1 MRTKKRKPK
10 AYQVKMA
17 MADRYQA
24 YGNYNPQVQH
34 LVSRQRPNLREI
46 RMGLPLTRG
55 LQGTS
60 FLNAPEYGLLMSG
73 GHMGNFMRQVEN
85 SANAVDYSKTQ
96 EEADAVARE
105 LRDTRLA
112 IAGERA
118 AFEQA
123 QMGKGD
129 QESDGSGTFYDSL
142 PREDEEEEEYSED
155 EDEESEEEK
164 ANSEDESEEEKANSE
179 DESEEE
185 ESEEE
190 VEEEVEE
197 EAELGEDPQLT
208 DALKNERRGFSTM
221 PDVTQTPA
229 QQQRASDARLALSP
243 QRYRDGNPNIVAAL
257 KSYQDRSEEREH
269 SEAGALAQG
278 SPAWKRRS
286 ARQALAQKRLEYDLP
301 K

>member
-1 MRTKKRKPK
+1 
-10 AYQVKMA
+10 
-17 MADRYQA
+17 
-24 YGNYNPQVQH
+24 
-34 LVSRQRPNLREI
+34 
-46 RMGLPLTRG
+46 
-55 LQGTS
+55 
-60 FLNAPEYGLLMSG
+60 MSG

-155 EDEESEEEK
+155 EEEESEEE
-164 ANSEDESEEEKANSE
+164 ESEEEEEKAK
-179 DESEEE
+179 E

-190 VEEEVEE
+190 VEEEVE
-197 EAELGEDPQLT
+197 LSEDPQLT
-208 DALKNERRGFSTM
+208 DALKNEGRGFSTM

-257 KSYQDRSEEREH
+257 KSYQESYQDRSEEREH
-269 SEAGALAQG
+269 SEEGALAQG

>member
-142 PREDEEEEEYSED
+142 PREGEEEEEYSED
-155 EDEESEEEK
+155 EEEESEEE
-164 ANSEDESEEEKANSE
+164 ESEEEEEEKAK
-179 DESEEE
+179 E

-190 VEEEVEE
+190 VEEEVE
-197 EAELGEDPQLT
+197 LSEDPQLT
-208 DALKNERRGFSTM
+208 DALKNEGRGFSTM

-269 SEAGALAQG
+269 SEEGALAQG

>member
-155 EDEESEEEK
+155 EEEESEEE
-164 ANSEDESEEEKANSE
+164 ESEEEEEKAK
-179 DESEEE
+179 E

-208 DALKNERRGFSTM
+208 DALREEGRGFPTM

-269 SEAGALAQG
+269 SEEGALAQG

>member
-10 AYQVKMA
+10 AYQVNMA

-96 EEADAVARE
+96 EEADVVARE

-118 AFEQA
+118 A
-123 QMGKGD
+123 
-129 QESDGSGTFYDSL
+129 
-142 PREDEEEEEYSED
+142 
-155 EDEESEEEK
+155 
-164 ANSEDESEEEKANSE
+164 
-179 DESEEE
+179 
-185 ESEEE
+185 
-190 VEEEVEE
+190 
-197 EAELGEDPQLT
+197 
-208 DALKNERRGFSTM
+208 
-221 PDVTQTPA
+221 
-229 QQQRASDARLALSP
+229 
-243 QRYRDGNPNIVAAL
+243 
-257 KSYQDRSEEREH
+257 
-269 SEAGALAQG
+269 
-278 SPAWKRRS
+278 
-286 ARQALAQKRLEYDLP
+286 
-301 K
+301 

>member
-155 EDEESEEEK
+155 EEEESEEE
-164 ANSEDESEEEKANSE
+164 ESEEEEEKAK
-179 DESEEE
+179 E

-190 VEEEVEE
+190 VEEEVE
-197 EAELGEDPQLT
+197 LSEDPQLT
-208 DALKNERRGFSTM
+208 DALKNEGRGFSTM

>member
-155 EDEESEEEK
+155 E
-164 ANSEDESEEEKANSE
+164 E

-190 VEEEVEE
+190 VQEEVEE

-243 QRYRDGNPNIVAAL
+243 QRYRDSNPNIVAAL
-257 KSYQDRSEEREH
+257 QSFQDRSEEREH

>member
-142 PREDEEEEEYSED
+142 PREGEEEEEYSED
-155 EDEESEEEK
+155 EEEESEEE
-164 ANSEDESEEEKANSE
+164 ESEEEEEKAK
-179 DESEEE
+179 E

-190 VEEEVEE
+190 VEEEVE
-197 EAELGEDPQLT
+197 LSEDPQLT
-208 DALKNERRGFSTM
+208 DALKNEGRGFSTM

-269 SEAGALAQG
+269 SEKGALAQG
-278 SPAWKRRS
+278 SRHGRG
-286 ARQALAQKRLEYDLP
+286 DLP
-301 K
+301 AKR

>member
-34 LVSRQRPNLREI
+34 LISRQRPNLREI

-118 AFEQA
+118 AFMQA
-123 QMGKGD
+123 HMEKGD
-129 QESDGSGTFYDSL
+129 QESDGSGTFYDTL

-155 EDEESEEEK
+155 E
-164 ANSEDESEEEKANSE
+164 
-179 DESEEE
+179 EE

-190 VEEEVEE
+190 VEEEKEKAKEKAKEKEESEEEEEEEEEGEGEVEE
-197 EAELGEDPQLT
+197 EVQMDRDAQVTAIEDPLVT
-208 DALKNERRGFSTM
+208 DM
-221 PDVTQTPA
+221 QTPA

-243 QRYRDGNPNIVAAL
+243 QRYRDSKPNIVAAL
-257 KSYQDRSEEREH
+257 KEYQDRSEEREH
-269 SEAGALAQG
+269 SDKGALAQG
-278 SPAWKRRS
+278 SPPLWKRRS
-286 ARQALAQKRLEYDLP
+286 TREALAQKRLDYDFP

>member
-155 EDEESEEEK
+155 EEE
-164 ANSEDESEEEKANSE
+164 
-179 DESEEE
+179 ESEEE

-190 VEEEVEE
+190 EEEKAKEESEEEVEE

-208 DALKNERRGFSTM
+208 DALKNEGRGFSTM

-269 SEAGALAQG
+269 SEEGALAQG

>member
-155 EDEESEEEK
+155 EEEESEEE
-164 ANSEDESEEEKANSE
+164 ESEEEEEKAK
-179 DESEEE
+179 E

-190 VEEEVEE
+190 VEEEVE
-197 EAELGEDPQLT
+197 LSEDPQLT
-208 DALKNERRGFSTM
+208 DALKNEGRGFSTM

-269 SEAGALAQG
+269 SEEGALAQG

>member
-155 EDEESEEEK
+155 EEEESEEE
-164 ANSEDESEEEKANSE
+164 ESEEEEEEKAK
-179 DESEEE
+179 E

-190 VEEEVEE
+190 VEEEVE
-197 EAELGEDPQLT
+197 LSEDPQLT
-208 DALKNERRGFSTM
+208 DALKNEGRGFSTM

>member
-129 QESDGSGTFYDSL
+129 QESDESGTFYDSL
-142 PREDEEEEEYSED
+142 PREGEEEEEYSED
-155 EDEESEEEK
+155 EEEESEEE
-164 ANSEDESEEEKANSE
+164 ESEEEEEKAK
-179 DESEEE
+179 E

-243 QRYRDGNPNIVAAL
+243 QRYRDSNPNIVAAL
-257 KSYQDRSEEREH
+257 QSYQDH
-269 SEAGALAQG
+269 SEAREHIEEGALAQG

>member
-155 EDEESEEEK
+155 EEEESEEE
-164 ANSEDESEEEKANSE
+164 ESGEEEEKAK
-179 DESEEE
+179 E

-190 VEEEVEE
+190 VEEEVE
-197 EAELGEDPQLT
+197 LSEDPQLT
-208 DALKNERRGFSTM
+208 DALKNEGRGFSTM

-269 SEAGALAQG
+269 SEEGALAQG

>member
-155 EDEESEEEK
+155 EEEESEEE
-164 ANSEDESEEEKANSE
+164 ESEEEEEEKAK
-179 DESEEE
+179 E

-190 VEEEVEE
+190 VEEEVE
-197 EAELGEDPQLT
+197 LSEDPQLT
-208 DALKNERRGFSTM
+208 DALKNEGRGFSTM

-257 KSYQDRSEEREH
+257 KSYQESYQIIYHTILYRTNGTPDNRHDFPPTFCEH
-269 SEAGALAQG
+269 ITVVDDVVHQ
-278 SPAWKRRS
+278 
-286 ARQALAQKRLEYDLP
+286 LP
-301 K
+301 RKPNL

>member
-142 PREDEEEEEYSED
+142 PREGEEEEEYSED
-155 EDEESEEEK
+155 EEEESEEE
-164 ANSEDESEEEKANSE
+164 ESEEEEEKAK
-179 DESEEE
+179 E

-190 VEEEVEE
+190 VEEEVE
-197 EAELGEDPQLT
+197 LSEDPQLT
-208 DALKNERRGFSTM
+208 DALKNEGRGFSTM

-257 KSYQDRSEEREH
+257 KSYQESYQDRSEEREH
-269 SEAGALAQG
+269 SEEGALAQG

>member
-73 GHMGNFMRQVEN
+73 GHMGDFMRQVEN

-129 QESDGSGTFYDSL
+129 QESDESGTFYDSL
-142 PREDEEEEEYSED
+142 PREGEEEEEYSED
-155 EDEESEEEK
+155 EEE
-164 ANSEDESEEEKANSE
+164 
-179 DESEEE
+179 ESEEE

-190 VEEEVEE
+190 EEEEKAKEEREEEVEE
-197 EAELGEDPQLT
+197 EVELSEDPQLT

-243 QRYRDGNPNIVAAL
+243 QR
-257 KSYQDRSEEREH
+257 
-269 SEAGALAQG
+269 
-278 SPAWKRRS
+278 
-286 ARQALAQKRLEYDLP
+286 
-301 K
+301 

>member
-155 EDEESEEEK
+155 EEE
-164 ANSEDESEEEKANSE
+164 
-179 DESEEE
+179 ESEEE

-190 VEEEVEE
+190 EEGKAKEEGEEEVEE
-197 EAELGEDPQLT
+197 EVELSEDPHLT
-208 DALKNERRGFSTM
+208 DALKNEGRGFSTM

-243 QRYRDGNPNIVAAL
+243 QRYRYGNPNIVAAL

-269 SEAGALAQG
+269 SEEGALAQG

>member
-34 LVSRQRPNLREI
+34 LISRQRPNLREI

-112 IAGERA
+112 IAGERT
-118 AFEQA
+118 AFLQA
-123 QMGKGD
+123 QMEQGN
-129 QESDGSGTFYDSL
+129 QRPWLL
-142 PREDEEEEEYSED
+142 P
-155 EDEESEEEK
+155 
-164 ANSEDESEEEKANSE
+164 
-179 DESEEE
+179 
-185 ESEEE
+185 
-190 VEEEVEE
+190 
-197 EAELGEDPQLT
+197 GC
-208 DALKNERRGFSTM
+208 
-221 PDVTQTPA
+221 
-229 QQQRASDARLALSP
+229 
-243 QRYRDGNPNIVAAL
+243 
-257 KSYQDRSEEREH
+257 
-269 SEAGALAQG
+269 
-278 SPAWKRRS
+278 
-286 ARQALAQKRLEYDLP
+286 
-301 K
+301 

>member
-1 MRTKKRKPK
+1 MRTKKKKPK

-155 EDEESEEEK
+155 EEEESEEE
-164 ANSEDESEEEKANSE
+164 ESEEEGEKAK
-179 DESEEE
+179 E